1 MALKLKVQG
10 EKFRLKEGRRSGFR
24 LKIAE
29 SDSVVLTAGS
39 DSLSLK
45 RGESDSISIKASE
58 GTPIVSNPYT
68 GATDVIPSEQV
79 QTLETA
85 GKELLRNITVQPIP
99 SNYGKITYNGSTI
112 LVS

>member
-10 EKFRLKEGRRSGFR
+10 EKFRLKEERQRRIR
-24 LKIAE
+24 LNVAE
-29 SDSVVLTAGS
+29 SDIVLITAGCE
-39 DSLSLK
+39 SLCLK
-45 RGESDSISIKASE
+45 RIEGDSVSLKASE
-58 GTPIVSNPYT
+58 GFPISANPYA
-68 GATDVIPSEQV
+68 GDTDVIPSEQV

-85 GKELLRNITVQPIP
+85 GKEVLRNITIQPIP